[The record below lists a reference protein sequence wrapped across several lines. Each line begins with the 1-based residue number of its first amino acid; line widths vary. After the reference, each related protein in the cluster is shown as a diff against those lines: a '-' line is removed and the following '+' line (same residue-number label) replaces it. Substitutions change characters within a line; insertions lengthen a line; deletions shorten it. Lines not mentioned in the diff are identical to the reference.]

1 MLYIGDIVQ
10 SKFESSFNPRF
21 LEMYA
26 RSVIKD
32 PKIALTEIV
41 ANAWDAGA
49 TEVSIIWPNEEVGGS
64 VSVEDNGCGMTFDE
78 FKQRWAEASYDRT
91 EKQGDTIVLSD
102 GSVRKVFGRNGMG
115 RFGMFYFSDTYKV
128 STWKDGTENT
138 FSVIRD
144 STPFHIEH
152 FDIKE
157 KKGSGTI
164 VSCIRDKSTSILVDA
179 NVIESWLQEKFF
191 NSSNFEIK
199 INGKTLS
206 LNICKMIK
214 QQTVTLSNGKD
225 IVITRYEVPEK
236 SKKGGVLFRVNNRPV
251 GEPDWNL
258 LKYAIDPKKDGVSR
272 LLITVDVDFL
282 ESSVEPDWTS
292 FKNSDEVKKV
302 IRESLASVEHSIE
315 DVVKNVRHN
324 RKKAAVKKNLMEI
337 RKMSNIQHKDL
348 DSFLQSVL
356 DNCPSLTDNDLS
368 KILESLVNME
378 QSNSKY
384 LLMDKLS
391 KITPENIDDLDEILS
406 EWSVAEAKIVFK
418 EISERIKVLEK
429 MESIVNNKETLEV
442 QVLQPLIGR
451 NLWIFGPEFDSC
463 SFTSN
468 KSITTVMRTLFG
480 SKTESDPH
488 RPDFVILPNGGTV
501 GFYSA
506 DSYDYRNSSGEPRG
520 FSKIVIVELKK
531 GGFSIGLDEMM
542 QAIKYAIKLKNTSHI
557 SGTPEYLCYVVGSK
571 IEQGLG
577 EQENKPDVLAIPIQY
592 DALIRAADARLLGIR
607 QKMEE
612 SFDYLANLDNDV
624 TETVKEYPDLS
635 DIIGSK

>member
-1 MLYIGDIVQ
+1 
-10 SKFESSFNPRF
+10 
-21 LEMYA
+21 MYA

-49 TEVSIIWPNEEVGGS
+49 TKVSITWPNEEVGGS

-78 FKQRWAEASYDRT
+78 FKQRWTEASYDRT
-91 EKQGDTIVLSD
+91 EKQGDTITLPD

-138 FSVIRD
+138 FAVVRD

-152 FDIKE
+152 LETKE
-157 KKGSGTI
+157 KRGSGTI
-164 VSCIRDKSTSILVDA
+164 VSCIRDKATSVLVDA
-179 NVIESWLQEKFF
+179 NAIESWLQDKFF
-191 NSSNFEIK
+191 NSSNFDIK
-199 INGKTLS
+199 LNGKSLT
-206 LNICKMIK
+206 LNICKLVD

-225 IVITRYEVPEK
+225 VIITRYELPEK
-236 SKKGGVLFRVNNRPV
+236 SKKGGVLFRVKNRPV
-251 GEPDWNL
+251 GEPDWSL
-258 LKYAIDPKKDGVSR
+258 LKYAIDPKKDGVSG

-282 ESSVEPDWTS
+282 ESSVEPDWTA
-292 FKNSDEVKKV
+292 FKKTDEVKK
-302 IRESLASVEHSIE
+302 ILRESLAQVEYSIK
-315 DVVKNVRHN
+315 DVVNNVRHN
-324 RKKAAVKKNLMEI
+324 RKKAAVRKNLVEI

-356 DNCPSLTDNDLS
+356 DNCPSLTDEDLS

-384 LLMDKLS
+384 SLMDKLS
-391 KITPENIDDLDEILS
+391 KITPDNIDDLDDILS
-406 EWSVAEAKIVFK
+406 EWSVADAKIVFK

-429 MESIVNNKETLEV
+429 MEDIVNDKETLEV

-468 KSITTVMRTLFG
+468 KSITTVMRDLFG
-480 SKTESDPH
+480 AKMESDSH
-488 RPDFVILPNGGTV
+488 RPDFVILPNEGTV

-520 FSKIVIVELKK
+520 LSKIVIVELKK
-531 GGFSIGLDEMM
+531 GGYSIGLDEMT
-542 QAIKYAIKLKNTSHI
+542 QAIKYAVTLKNTGRINGS
-557 SGTPEYLCYVVGSK
+557 PEYLCYVVGSK
-571 IEQGLG
+571 IDQGVG

-607 QKMEE
+607 HKIEE
-612 SFDYLANLDNDV
+612 SFEFLTNLDNDV

-635 DIIGSK
+635 DILGSK